1 MIAIKTMESYGLNCF
16 REFAIVVDHFIS
28 LDDYLDGA
36 ITTDVDDIKPAF
48 VVLETSFRTAR
59 AFEDLDVQLIQI
71 DYLGS
76 WHLGCSDY
84 CPYL

>member
-1 MIAIKTMESYGLNCF
+1 MIAIKTMEGYGLYCF
-16 REFAIVVDHFIS
+16 RESAIVDRFIS

-36 ITTDVDDIKPAF
+36 ITTDADDAKPAF